1 MFFGSFFCAHKA
13 GLAYERCASVA
24 FTAAGNNFELA
35 IAVAAATFGLG
46 SEEAFAAVIGPLVE
60 VPVMIALVAL
70 ALRWQQRWFAGEK
83 AGPSV
88 AQACTPIG
96 EPR

>member
-1 MFFGSFFCAHKA
+1 MSA
-13 GLAYERCASVA
+13 ASQFRAVSRPVA
-24 FTAAGNNFELA
+24 F
-35 IAVAAATFGLG
+35 
-46 SEEAFAAVIGPLVE
+46 SAVIGPLVE

-70 ALRWQQRWFAGEK
+70 ALRWQRRWFAGEK